1 MQSFRAGIKGG
12 TKVIEICFEEK
23 NDAAHVYRQL
33 TKRTE
38 SLYKE
43 TSVYLDGQKVIIH
56 IPLCESNY
64 IEKILLPVLLY
75 FIMNVKQN
83 EWIHTILKEKFFYE
97 EQEECHQ
104 ILHMAQEILKERRK
118 GVARDLTRH
127 KFETYIMSSLNDWLC
142 DPLSFSFSSYVRFRL
157 RTYREMVARLAEVAI
172 DEYKM
177 EQEYQMFIETLRQ
190 QVSSRKS
197 RLSCVHLIFDESFIF
212 YDDKGRRLKQE
223 RLVQYID
230 EELLKQK
237 DVYIDTK
244 VIAPLLSISPKK
256 IYLYTK
262 EQDHNMI
269 ITLRNVFQERVQ
281 LHGLHEFERNV
292 KNLKNKGNALD
303 FLSF

>member
-33 TKRTE
+33 KKRTE

-43 TSVYLDGQKVIIH
+43 TSVYLDGKKVIIH

-190 QVSSRKS
+190 QVSGRKS

-269 ITLRNVFQERVQ
+269 VTLRNVFQERVQ

-292 KNLKNKGNALD
+292 KNFKNKGNALD

>member
-1 MQSFRAGIKGG
+1 M
-12 TKVIEICFEEK
+12 IEICFEEK
-23 NDAAHVYRQL
+23 NDAAHVYRKL

-118 GVARDLTRH
+118 GVAHDLTRH

-190 QVSSRKS
+190 QVSGRKS

-269 ITLRNVFQERVQ
+269 VTLRNVFQERVQ

>member
-23 NDAAHVYRQL
+23 NDAVHVYRQL

-43 TSVYLDGQKVIIH
+43 TSVYLKEQKVVIH

-104 ILHMAQEILKERRK
+104 ILHMAHEILKERRK
-118 GVARDLTRH
+118 GVARDLTRQ
-127 KFETYIMSSLNDWLC
+127 KFESYIASSLNDWLC

-157 RTYREMVARLAEVAI
+157 RTYREMIARLAEVAI

-212 YDDKGRRLKQE
+212 YDDKGRRLKQDK
-223 RLVQYID
+223 LVQYID
-230 EELLKQK
+230 GELLKKQ

>member
-1 MQSFRAGIKGG
+1 M
-12 TKVIEICFEEK
+12 IEICFEEK
-23 NDAAHVYRQL
+23 NDAVHVYRQL

-43 TSVYLDGQKVIIH
+43 TSVYLNEQKVVIH

-97 EQEECHQ
+97 EQEECYQ
-104 ILHMAQEILKERRK
+104 ILHMAHEILKERRK
-118 GVARDLTRH
+118 GVARDLTRQ
-127 KFETYIMSSLNDWLC
+127 KFESYIASSLNDWLC

-157 RTYREMVARLAEVAI
+157 RTYREMIARLAEVAI

-212 YDDKGRRLKQE
+212 YDDKGRRLKQDK
-223 RLVQYID
+223 LVQYID
-230 EELLKQK
+230 EELLKKQ

>member
-1 MQSFRAGIKGG
+1 M
-12 TKVIEICFEEK
+12 IEICFEEK

-33 TKRTE
+33 KKRTE
-38 SLYKE
+38 SLHKE
-43 TSVYLDGQKVIIH
+43 TSVYLDGKKVIIH
-56 IPLCESNY
+56 IPLYESNY

-157 RTYREMVARLAEVAI
+157 RTYREIIARLAEVAI

-190 QVSSRKS
+190 QVSGRKS

-269 ITLRNVFQERVQ
+269 VTLRNVFQERVQ

-292 KNLKNKGNALD
+292 KNFKNKGNALD

>member
-1 MQSFRAGIKGG
+1 M
-12 TKVIEICFEEK
+12 
-23 NDAAHVYRQL
+23 
-33 TKRTE
+33 
-38 SLYKE
+38 
-43 TSVYLDGQKVIIH
+43 
-56 IPLCESNY
+56 
-64 IEKILLPVLLY
+64 
-75 FIMNVKQN
+75 
-83 EWIHTILKEKFFYE
+83 
-97 EQEECHQ
+97 
-104 ILHMAQEILKERRK
+104 
-118 GVARDLTRH
+118 
-127 KFETYIMSSLNDWLC
+127 
-142 DPLSFSFSSYVRFRL
+142 
-157 RTYREMVARLAEVAI
+157 AI

-223 RLVQYID
+223 KLVQYID
-230 EELLKQK
+230 EELLKQN

-281 LHGLHEFERNV
+281 LHGLHGAPLHDDRGRRVARDREVKVPRHRGRARRILVERRGGLAGAHLTNRIAAPIRGV
-292 KNLKNKGNALD
+292 RERDAAGLD
-303 FLSF
+303 GRVPWPRRVVRYRSRPHG

>member
-118 GVARDLTRH
+118 GVAHDLTRH

-190 QVSSRKS
+190 QVSDRKS

-269 ITLRNVFQERVQ
+269 VTLRNVFQERVQ

>member
-1 MQSFRAGIKGG
+1 M
-12 TKVIEICFEEK
+12 IEICFEEK

-118 GVARDLTRH
+118 GVAHDLTRH

-190 QVSSRKS
+190 QVSDRKS

-269 ITLRNVFQERVQ
+269 VTLRNVFQERVQ

>member
-1 MQSFRAGIKGG
+1 M
-12 TKVIEICFEEK
+12 IEICFEEK

-33 TKRTE
+33 KKRTE

-43 TSVYLDGQKVIIH
+43 TSVYLDGKKVIIH

-190 QVSSRKS
+190 QVSGRKS

-269 ITLRNVFQERVQ
+269 VTLRNVFQERVQ

-292 KNLKNKGNALD
+292 KNFKNKGNALD

>member
-118 GVARDLTRH
+118 GVAHDLTRH

-190 QVSSRKS
+190 QVSGRKS

-269 ITLRNVFQERVQ
+269 VTLRNVFQERVQ